1 MLTLKNNLLL
11 TLILLLLFGLLP
23 KLASAQSSET
33 RNLEYFSEVDFEG
46 HGSIYLIKG
55 SENKIEL
62 QSSGRID
69 LADIKTRIED
79 NTLVISY
86 ETDSQFPNL
95 EVLPKINVYLT
106 YTSLES
112 LIVAGKIKVQTQEPI
127 TAPEFSLQAEGY
139 ITGALEVD
147 VINFDLEAEGYA
159 RIKVS
164 GKANTQRIRLEGLGK
179 IRAEELVSKEVD
191 IEIDGSSYISLF
203 VSEALFATVQGQA
216 HLEFSGDPRIT
227 EIDKEEQ
234 AFVGTF

>member
-11 TLILLLLFGLLP
+11 SLILLLLFGLLP
-23 KLASAQSSET
+23 KIAFSQSSET
-33 RNLEYFSEVDFEG
+33 RTLEFFDEVDFEG

-55 SENKIEL
+55 AENKIEL
-62 QSSGRID
+62 QSSSRID
-69 LADIKTRIED
+69 LGDIKTSIED
-79 NTLVISY
+79 NILMISY
-86 ETDSQFPNL
+86 ESDDQFSNL

-106 YTSLES
+106 YTALKN
-112 LIVAGKIKVQTQEPI
+112 LNLAGKIKVLTQEPI
-127 TAPEFSLQAEGY
+127 TAPEFSLQAEGF
-139 ITGALEVD
+139 ITGTLEVD
-147 VINFDLEAEGYA
+147 VIDFNLEAEGYA

-164 GKANTQRIRLEGLGK
+164 GVANTQRIRLEGLGK

-203 VSEALFATVQGQA
+203 VSDALYATVQGQA
-216 HLEFSGDPRIT
+216 HLEFSGNPRIT